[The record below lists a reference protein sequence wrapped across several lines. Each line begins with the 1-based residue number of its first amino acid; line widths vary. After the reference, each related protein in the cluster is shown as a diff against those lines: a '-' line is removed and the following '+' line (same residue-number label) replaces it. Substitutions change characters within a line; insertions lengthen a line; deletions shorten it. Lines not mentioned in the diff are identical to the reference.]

1 MSTEPPLNPGAAIEH
16 QPSMFRPLVRRTV
29 WTTVG
34 AGVLTFTLAAAGS
47 TRQARLTLNW
57 VDNSGGA
64 AKFTIERRMGTT
76 GTYAPVATTGVGITT
91 YTDSEIVGS
100 TTYCYRVKGF
110 NASGE
115 SGYSNEACASW
126 TSRTERR
133 R

>member
-1 MSTEPPLNPGAAIEH
+1 MSTEPPLNPGAATEH
-16 QPSMFRPLVRRTV
+16 PTSMFRALVRRTV

-34 AGVLTFTLAAAGS
+34 AGALAVTLGAAGT
-47 TRQARLTLNW
+47 TRLARLTLNW

-76 GTYAPVATTGVGITT
+76 GRYEPVATTGVGITT

-100 TTYCYRVKGF
+100 VTYCYRVKAF

-115 SGYSNEACASW
+115 SGYSNEVCASW
-126 TSRTERR
+126 ASRTEGRR
-133 R
+133 